1 MKATES
7 IREKIM
13 ELKQM
18 LYYTVIVEE
27 GTFQAAA
34 RKLNMTQP
42 PLSAQIRQL
51 EEEIG
56 APLLIRG
63 SRHVRM
69 TDTGDFFYRRAKNML
84 QLADATEKE
93 LKDRRM
99 GKSGTIRLGVISSA
113 SEHLLHRYVR
123 PFSALYPDVHFELTE
138 ANTYEL
144 LSRLDSD
151 LLDLA
156 LVRTPFTREPSY
168 EIRELDAEFLCAVSI
183 QAGLSDCGR
192 AVSDAR
198 PCRDQ
203 KSAQESGHATP
214 DDISLEAL
222 RPLPLIIYRRW
233 KQLLDTRFA
242 ETGDVPHYYC
252 IADDARTCIS
262 WAKAGLGYAIVP
274 LSATYTLN
282 SGSRLSRPSAFNDPS
297 VQDVKPFSA
306 GVVPAPPAPVHADH
320 LPEPSASSLWVR
332 RTIRPAVSST
342 VCAVTRK
349 TAYQSSALELF
360 LNTCESGLSS
370 VRSG

>member
-1 MKATES
+1 
-7 IREKIM
+7 
-13 ELKQM
+13 
-18 LYYTVIVEE
+18 
-27 GTFQAAA
+27 
-34 RKLNMTQP
+34 
-42 PLSAQIRQL
+42 
-51 EEEIG
+51 
-56 APLLIRG
+56 
-63 SRHVRM
+63 M

-113 SEHLLHRYVR
+113 SEHLLRQYVS

-144 LSRLDSD
+144 LARLDSD

-168 EIRELDAEFLCAVSI
+168 EIRALDAESLCAVSI
-183 QAGLSDCGR
+183 QTGLSDCGH
-192 AVSDAR
+192 AVSDTS
-198 PCRDQ
+198 CRDPRAGRG
-203 KSAQESGHATP
+203 SSRADP

-274 LSATYTLN
+274 LSATYTLD
-282 SGSRLSRPSAFNDPS
+282 SVSELS
-297 VQDVKPFSA
+297 
-306 GVVPAPPAPVHADH
+306 APPAPAHADH
-320 LPEPSASSLWVR
+320 LPEPPASALWVR
-332 RTIRPAVSST
+332 RTIRPAISST
-342 VCAVTRK
+342 ICAVTRK

-360 LNTCESGLSS
+360 LNTAKS
-370 VRSG
+370 VSPTADQAE

>member
-1 MKATES
+1 
-7 IREKIM
+7 M

-63 SRHVRM
+63 PRHVRM

-113 SEHLLHRYVR
+113 SEHLLRRYVS

-144 LSRLDSD
+144 LARLDSD

-168 EIRELDAEFLCAVSI
+168 EIRALDAESLCAVSI
-183 QAGLSDCGR
+183 QTGLSDCGH
-192 AVSDAR
+192 AVSDTS
-198 PCRDQ
+198 CRDPRAGRG
-203 KSAQESGHATP
+203 SSRADP

-274 LSATYTLN
+274 LSATYTLD
-282 SGSRLSRPSAFNDPS
+282 SVSELSAPSA
-297 VQDVKPFSA
+297 
-306 GVVPAPPAPVHADH
+306 PAHADH
-320 LPEPSASSLWVR
+320 LPEPPASALWVR
-332 RTIRPAVSST
+332 RTIRPAISST
-342 VCAVTRK
+342 ICAVTRK

-360 LNTCESGLSS
+360 LNTAKS
-370 VRSG
+370 VSPTADQAE

>member
-1 MKATES
+1 MMKAAES

-63 SRHVRM
+63 PRHVRM

-93 LKDRRM
+93 LKDLRM

-113 SEHLLHRYVR
+113 SEHLLQRYVR

-156 LVRTPFTREPSY
+156 LVRTPFTREPS
-168 EIRELDAEFLCAVSI
+168 
-183 QAGLSDCGR
+183 
-192 AVSDAR
+192 
-198 PCRDQ
+198 
-203 KSAQESGHATP
+203 
-214 DDISLEAL
+214 
-222 RPLPLIIYRRW
+222 
-233 KQLLDTRFA
+233 
-242 ETGDVPHYYC
+242 
-252 IADDARTCIS
+252 
-262 WAKAGLGYAIVP
+262 
-274 LSATYTLN
+274 
-282 SGSRLSRPSAFNDPS
+282 
-297 VQDVKPFSA
+297 
-306 GVVPAPPAPVHADH
+306 
-320 LPEPSASSLWVR
+320 
-332 RTIRPAVSST
+332 
-342 VCAVTRK
+342 
-349 TAYQSSALELF
+349 
-360 LNTCESGLSS
+360 
-370 VRSG
+370 

>member
-1 MKATES
+1 
-7 IREKIM
+7 M

-63 SRHVRM
+63 PRHVRM

-113 SEHLLHRYVR
+113 SEHLLRRYVS

-144 LSRLDSD
+144 LARLDSD

-168 EIRELDAEFLCAVSI
+168 EIRALDAESLCAVSI
-183 QAGLSDCGR
+183 QTGLSDCGH
-192 AVSDAR
+192 AVSDTS
-198 PCRDQ
+198 CRDPRAGRG
-203 KSAQESGHATP
+203 SS
-214 DDISLEAL
+214 
-222 RPLPLIIYRRW
+222 R
-233 KQLLDTRFA
+233 
-242 ETGDVPHYYC
+242 TGDVPHYYC

-274 LSATYTLN
+274 LSATYTLD
-282 SGSRLSRPSAFNDPS
+282 SVSELS
-297 VQDVKPFSA
+297 
-306 GVVPAPPAPVHADH
+306 APPAPAHADH
-320 LPEPSASSLWVR
+320 LPKPPASALWVR
-332 RTIRPAVSST
+332 RTIRPAISST
-342 VCAVTRK
+342 ICAITRK

-360 LNTCESGLSS
+360 LNTAKS
-370 VRSG
+370 VSPTADQAE